1 MARILLLETAT
12 EVCSAA
18 LSVDGEVVAFAE
30 KTEGFRHSEMLTL
43 LIDEL
48 LKEQGWP
55 AGRLEAVCTSRGPGS
70 YTGLRIG
77 VSVAKGICYA
87 LNIPLL
93 AVSSLNAMAIHMAG
107 KIITDVNSDNKP
119 VWLCPM
125 LDARR
130 MEVYT
135 ALFDRTG
142 NPLSEI
148 TAQIVGGQS
157 YADELSAGK
166 VFFFGNGAS
175 KCREVIHHPNARFPE
190 DIKASARFM
199 STLAEERFNKNMV
212 EDVSYFEPFYL
223 KDFIATMP
231 RNKVF

>member
-43 LIDEL
+43 LIEQL

-55 AGRLEAVCTSRGPGS
+55 AERLEAVCTSRGPGS

-77 VSVAKGICYA
+77 VSVAKGLCYA

-93 AVSSLNAMAIHMAG
+93 AVSSLNAMAIHMADTM
-107 KIITDVNSDNKP
+107 ITDERPDNGP
-119 VWLCPM
+119 VLLCPM

-135 ALFDRTG
+135 AMFDQKG
-142 NPLSEI
+142 HPLSEI
-148 TAQIVGGQS
+148 TAQIIGEQS
-157 YADELSAGK
+157 FADELSAGP
-166 VFFFGNGAS
+166 VVFFGNGAS

-223 KDFIATMP
+223 KDFVATIP
-231 RNKVF
+231 KNKVF